1 MTQDI
6 KYTGLSANPSDHE
19 SPDGDLA
26 NAINLIPEDG
36 QLKPIFQ
43 PKDLAHLPSGYEV
56 VFIHKTANFTHYIVK
71 KLVTTGGVNAT
82 RLMWLDESVILGEN
96 VQHPVSEST
105 IISSLTF
112 LVDLYKIVRRPGS
125 WNQFVRIPLTIA
137 NINAIGN
144 TLVILTD
151 NGMYY
156 CLWKGSDE
164 SYQYLGNHLPEL
176 NLSFGLQGSTVVG
189 EQFSVDHRKSVSG
202 GLPNYNHPPTI
213 GQMIEYSGTNSDMR
227 EFIRI
232 ITEQIMAQVN
242 RTVSEQT
249 DKGKFIMPFFVR
261 YAYRLFDG
269 TLTMHSSPILMVTT
283 SGVAPHVVFDG
294 FYNDGEGLFAHA
306 TLKTA
311 VFDLDFKVIENDIS
325 YLNNWSDI
333 IRSVD
338 IFISAPIYCYDQSG
352 NIKGLTRKAVPD
364 WGFTLCRI
372 PEFSVTADRP
382 YYMKKNTL
390 RMFGYY
396 NDEGCSEYVLPS
408 KYDFDFSS
416 IRDCNNFYL
425 LKSVDID
432 ELPVSSRQKIDV
444 PEGHLTNLVTRES
457 MTDDYYSHDMFIPR
471 YSFNYNSRLNI
482 ANINKV
488 SAVPMNPASYLSFVD
503 KYRTNNELVY
513 YDKSYTIY
521 VCIKSD
527 GRDIVLRSDD
537 TFLSSDYPFLYFFY
551 PDPNA
556 YKAFVVAEDNNGI
569 TIFTLP
575 LKRHDYLNGAVFF
588 DGWNPTIASSTD
600 ETIIP
605 AITTENSVQWP
616 NKIFTSEIN
625 NPFFFPVTSINSVG
639 IGDIIGISAAAK
651 ALSQGQ
657 FGQFPLYAFTTDGV
671 WALEVSATGT
681 FSARQ
686 PITRDVCVNP
696 DSITQIDSAVL
707 FATNRG
713 IMHIA
718 GSQATCITD
727 VIATEYPFN
736 PLALPHLD
744 DLHAMIH
751 AEDTCLPTQPFLT
764 FLKDC
769 RMLYD
774 YLHQRITLF
783 NINYSYAY
791 VFSLKS
797 KQWGMTFSDLRGP
810 LNSYPDALAMAYD
823 ATNGNKLVSFSDT
836 DEAVSKG
843 LLVSRPLKLGNGD
856 TFKTIRTLIQRGMF
870 SRGDVKLVLYGS
882 RDLEHWYVV
891 GSSTTHEIRNI
902 SGTPYKYFRIAAVS
916 TFTPD
921 KSLSDAT
928 IEVVPKQTNR
938 LH

>member
-26 NAINLIPEDG
+26 TAINLIPEDG

-43 PKDLAHLPSGYEV
+43 PQDLAHLPSGYEV

-71 KLVTTGGVNAT
+71 RVFGSANFSQTILSWFDA
-82 RLMWLDESVILGEN
+82 SVIDNAASYPVDAETISNSLNYIYGFFH
-96 VQHPVSEST
+96 VSRHPINHTVIRTAAPIYS
-105 IISSLTF
+105 
-112 LVDLYKIVRRPGS
+112 
-125 WNQFVRIPLTIA
+125 
-137 NINAIGN
+137 INAIGN
-144 TLVILTD
+144 TLVVLTD
-151 NGMYY
+151 TDMHYI
-156 CLWKGSDE
+156 LWKDGV
-164 SYQYLGNHLPEL
+164 YNYLGTHFPEL
-176 NLSFGLQGSTVVG
+176 PLSFGLVG
-189 EQFSVDHRKSVSG
+189 EYKSSNNFNVSIGLVPIAEKPDPGESVYFADWPSYGEAKIKEVSNTVLGQANKFIAEEATSV
-202 GLPNYNHPPTI
+202 
-213 GQMIEYSGTNSDMR
+213 
-227 EFIRI
+227 
-232 ITEQIMAQVN
+232 
-242 RTVSEQT
+242 
-249 DKGKFIMPFFVR
+249 GKFVSPFFVR
-261 YAYRLFDG
+261 YALRLYDG
-269 TLTMHSSPILMVTT
+269 SLVMHSSPVLMIPSSRELQAGIVSWTTTTIGGQQFVTD
-283 SGVAPHVVFDG
+283 VVSRINAF
-294 FYNDGEGLFAHA
+294 
-306 TLKTA
+306 
-311 VFDLDFKVIENDIS
+311 VCQLDYKCLSSDAINYLQDWRDVIQ
-325 YLNNWSDI
+325 
-333 IRSVD
+333 SVD
-338 IFISAPIYCYDQSG
+338 IFISAPQYSYNQAE
-352 NIKGLTRKAVPD
+352 NVKGWARPAYATKGYSIARLTTD
-364 WGFTLCRI
+364 
-372 PEFSVTADRP
+372 TA
-382 YYMKKNTL
+382 
-390 RMFGYY
+390 Y
-396 NDEGCSEYVLPS
+396 NKTYH
-408 KYDFDFSS
+408 DFDTEELILPRHAEETVFEQ
-416 IRDCNNFYL
+416 IRSCANFYKI
-425 LKSVDID
+425 KSIEISDIPTTRTIINISEGVLSSLVSR
-432 ELPVSSRQKIDV
+432 EL
-444 PEGHLTNLVTRES
+444 
-457 MTDDYYSHDMFIPR
+457 MTDDYDSHDKIFPQKV
-471 YSFNYNSRLNI
+471 FDYNSRLNLS
-482 ANINKV
+482 NIKKTF
-488 SAVPMNPASYLSFVD
+488 AVPMEAAAYVSYKTPYISNIRVNMYVRIKQDGKEYVVMANSFD
-503 KYRTNNELVY
+503 APLEIKYNDLEPFVY
-513 YDKSYTIY
+513 FY
-521 VCIKSD
+521 
-527 GRDIVLRSDD
+527 
-537 TFLSSDYPFLYFFY
+537 YPN
-551 PDPNA
+551 PNA
-556 YKAFVVAEDNNGI
+556 YEVDLYCFQYISTYGNYDI
-569 TIFTLP
+569 TKKKLK
-575 LKRHDYLNGAVFF
+575 LKRHDTLNGAYFF
-588 DGWNPTIASSTD
+588 NSWTEAGTTI
-600 ETIIP
+600 ETLPIESDDLSFNI
-605 AITTENSVQWP
+605 P
-616 NKIFTSEIN
+616 NKLYTSEIN
-625 NPFFFPVTSINSVG
+625 NPFYFPPTSIVTVG
-639 IGDIIGISAAAK
+639 TGTILGISAAAK

-696 DSITQIDSAVL
+696 DSITQLDSAVL

-736 PLALPHLD
+736 PLALPYLD

-783 NINYSYAY
+783 NTNYSYAY

-823 ATNGNKLVSFSDT
+823 ETNGNKLVSFSGT

-856 TFKTIRTLIQRGMF
+856 TFKTVRTLIQRGMF

-916 TFTPD
+916 TFTPN
-921 KSLSDAT
+921 KSISDAT